1 MKFNSQRAELFKRE
15 QEMLGAASASIEA
28 PHEHAIEPA
37 IAGVIHQP
45 IQCQAALARAGVSV
59 VNTLGYF
66 LP

>member
-1 MKFNSQRAELFKRE
+1 
-15 QEMLGAASASIEA
+15 MLGGASESIEA

-37 IAGVIHQP
+37 LAGIIHQP
-45 IQCQAALARAGVSV
+45 IQCQAALARAAVYA